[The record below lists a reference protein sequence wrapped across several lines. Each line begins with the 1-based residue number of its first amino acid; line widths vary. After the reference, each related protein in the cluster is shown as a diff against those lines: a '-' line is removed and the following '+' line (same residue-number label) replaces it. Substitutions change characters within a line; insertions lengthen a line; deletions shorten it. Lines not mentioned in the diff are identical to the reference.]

1 MIVNQTI
8 QTLAVNQTESTK
20 KQMLQVGTR
29 VLVAHNLE
37 GNMDEPFIGK
47 EGVIIIVNPSH
58 SDRTDWYKISLDDD
72 TIYGK
77 RFNFHIDELEII

>member
-1 MIVNQTI
+1 MIVNQTE
-8 QTLAVNQTESTK
+8 LTK

-47 EGVIIIVNPSH
+47 EGVIIIVNASH
-58 SDRTDWYKISLDDD
+58 SDKTDWYKVLLDDD